1 MSLRRAEER
10 VQRLFAMQE
19 LQHQRQSPPID
30 VEAASGLEPPRLS
43 KPHACGRAIFVCVI
57 CFLSVLFVCLTAMML
72 GWVYYHVHIGGGR
85 APHARP
91 IVTPLRPVPTILKK
105 VLRLKRA
112 PAPGHGV
119 DAASLQE
126 VFPTWGQPPQWSVD
140 DAVRDLALALLHL
153 AERLPDPNAKS
164 ATLNSA
170 VEPPLEL

>member
-30 VEAASGLEPPRLS
+30 VEAASSVVQPPRLS
-43 KPHACGRAIFVCVI
+43 KPHACGRAMLLCV
-57 CFLSVLFVCLTAMML
+57 FGFFALFFVCLTAMVL

-85 APHARP
+85 ARP
-91 IVTPLRPVPTILKK
+91 MVAPLRPVPTILKK
-105 VLRLKRA
+105 VLRLQRA

-126 VFPTWGQPPQWSVD
+126 VFPTWGHPPQWSVD
-140 DAVRDLALALLHL
+140 DAVRDLALALVHL

-164 ATLNSA
+164 ATLNTA
-170 VEPPLEL
+170 IEPPLEL